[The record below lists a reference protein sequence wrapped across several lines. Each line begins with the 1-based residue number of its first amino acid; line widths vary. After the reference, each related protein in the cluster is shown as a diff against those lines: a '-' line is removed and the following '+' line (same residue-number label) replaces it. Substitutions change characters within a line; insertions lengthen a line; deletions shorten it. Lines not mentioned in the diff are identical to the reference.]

1 MWARVSRGCGCRT
14 HCSSR
19 PPGCGAQGLCG
30 HLEPAFRAGAGG
42 DGEGGEGSDECGL
55 EAQEEGG
62 SGGSTRTPAGRPS
75 GGPRFQLGT
84 SLGSVGPRLLPSML
98 TSSPGR
104 WRPAVVSP
112 AAAPAPPP
120 GSANSRPE
128 HGIPF
133 CGGRQ
138 DPSPAHTRQSADDL
152 DKGEADRR
160 EVEEQRCQHV
170 RVQRPLQPEAVSGN
184 WGPGWQVPTPCVAC
198 DRAAGTQLQAGRPGG
213 QGTSPGPTV
222 SSRGRARAVSQ
233 SWSH

>member
-1 MWARVSRGCGCRT
+1 MLKQMQLSKTEREREVCVGPGVTWVWVQDPLFLQT
-14 HCSSR
+14 
-19 PPGCGAQGLCG
+19 PGCGAQGLCG
-30 HLEPAFRAGAGG
+30 HFEPAFRAGAGG
-42 DGEGGEGSDECGL
+42 DGEGEGSDECGL

-62 SGGSTRTPAGRPS
+62 SGGGTRTPAGRPS

-152 DKGEADRR
+152 DEGEADRR

-184 WGPGWQVPTPCVAC
+184 LGARVAGPNSLCC
-198 DRAAGTQLQAGRPGG
+198 L
-213 QGTSPGPTV
+213 
-222 SSRGRARAVSQ
+222 
-233 SWSH
+233 